1 MSEAVRRRLQF
12 AAACCLIAAYAALSH
27 YCNIGGAGRLGAAL
41 ALAPLIV
48 VGATLLWRSTPPFIA
63 VPAALAA
70 AALLYDYWPVLEKN
84 FSVVYLLQE
93 CGMYGLLAFGFGG
106 SLRAGQT
113 SLCTR
118 LADKLH
124 GPLTPAE
131 VRYTRQ
137 VTLAWTLFFG
147 ALMLATLVLY
157 VSAPLP
163 LWSMFV
169 NFGTLPLIAAM
180 FAGEYAVRR
189 RVLPN
194 TDRRGILATVRVF
207 FTHR

>member
-1 MSEAVRRRLQF
+1 VSAPVWRRLQF

-27 YCNIGGAGRLGAAL
+27 YCNTGGAGRLGAAL
-41 ALAPLIV
+41 ALVPLLAF
-48 VGATLLWRSTPPFIA
+48 GATLLGRYLPPLFA

-70 AALLYDYWPVLEKN
+70 AVLLYDYWPVLEKN

-106 SLRAGQT
+106 SLRSGGTA
-113 SLCTR
+113 LCTR

-137 VTLAWTLFFG
+137 VTMAWALFFG
-147 ALMLATLVLY
+147 VLMLATLLLY
-157 VSAPLP
+157 VSAPLT

-169 NFGTLPLIAAM
+169 NFGTLPLIGAM

-189 RVLPN
+189 RVLPH
-194 TDRRGILATVRVF
+194 TDRRGIMATVRVF
-207 FTHR
+207 FSNR